1 MVNRT
6 QLVVSGPSLRS
17 STHYTLPL
25 EIPYLYGKHIKH
37 THRTWDYWRQTMS
50 KVDESSWVS
59 LTITLTPDDIMEVED
74 AIADLRWH
82 GGTSSGILEHIVEQY
97 KLKVEESK
105 PNTLTPEDFE
115 FIKEMVSLGK
125 TSEGQRIMTT
135 SSYFMNRMVD
145 VHDKYGKQTVY
156 KIIDQLKAHQ
166 AMHKAVQTSMEK
178 Q

>member
-1 MVNRT
+1 
-6 QLVVSGPSLRS
+6 
-17 STHYTLPL
+17 
-25 EIPYLYGKHIKH
+25 
-37 THRTWDYWRQTMS
+37 MS
-50 KVDESSWVS
+50 KVDEASWITLS
-59 LTITLTPDDIMEVED
+59 ITITPEDFMEIED
-74 AIADLRWH
+74 AIAELQW
-82 GGTSSGILEHIVEQY
+82 GSGTRSGFLDHVAEQY
-97 KLKVEESK
+97 KLKLEASK

-145 VHDKYGKQTVY
+145 VHDKYGKQTVN

-166 AMHKAVQTSMEK
+166 DMHKMVQTSMER